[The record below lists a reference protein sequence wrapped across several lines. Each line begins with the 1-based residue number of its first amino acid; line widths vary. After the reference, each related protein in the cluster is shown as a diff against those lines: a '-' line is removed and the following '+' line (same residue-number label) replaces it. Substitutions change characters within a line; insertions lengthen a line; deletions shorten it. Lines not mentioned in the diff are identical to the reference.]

1 VPIELRK
8 LGVDC
13 PALIPART
21 CVLILAFCAVTLAG
35 CDYTRRVS
43 TVSRAEKPN
52 VPTRSVSRPRII
64 AVPGQELLNPQAE
77 PDCEFKTDDPK
88 ADERQKLDYERQ
100 CYRHAEMIVR
110 SRLQLLQ
117 GSVDDTIK
125 AVKRRAPSATTLSTT
140 ASTP

>member
-1 VPIELRK
+1 VPLELPK
-8 LGVDC
+8 LGVDL
-13 PALIPART
+13 PALIPARPG
-21 CVLILAFCAVTLAG
+21 VLILAFCAVTLAG

-43 TVSRAEKPN
+43 AVPRAEKPN
-52 VPTRSVSRPRII
+52 VTTKLASSPRII
-64 AVPGQELLNPQAE
+64 PVPGRELLNPQTE

-117 GSVDDTIK
+117 GSVEGAIK
-125 AVKRRAPSATTLSTT
+125 AVKSRAPFVTTLSTT